1 MTSRRVPYLVG
12 TLFSLLL
19 AIQPSARVAAQS
31 GSDAAPAAAAPAPL
45 TLSAPDV
52 APPPAAAESMSE
64 KLSAPGAAPQD
75 ITSLNLSAGG
85 AMATGNTGS
94 YLILA
99 GGDFR
104 LVRQPH
110 ALTINAAFAYG
121 EARTVPNDNES
132 PLEPTVRN
140 INAKAKYDLFL
151 DQMDALFIATGFRW
165 DPFAGL
171 AHRNSGQIGY
181 GRYFIAEAKHRFWVE
196 VGYDLTG
203 TKYMQV
209 PNKPAPDKS
218 SDIVHSA
225 RAFLGY
231 ENQLNEAVTYLGG
244 IEGLI
249 DVEKPG
255 ASRLNW
261 DNALRSTLSNAFKL
275 ELRFRLAY
283 DAQPVS
289 NAKKLDTA
297 TAISLLYSLI

>member
-1 MTSRRVPYLVG
+1 MTRRVPYLTG
-12 TLFSLLL
+12 TLLGLLL
-19 AIQPSARVAAQS
+19 ASASHPSARVAAQS
-31 GSDAAPAAAAPAPL
+31 GGDAAPL
-45 TLSAPDV
+45 TLSAPDMS
-52 APPPAAAESMSE
+52 APPPAADSMSE
-64 KLSAPGAAPQD
+64 KLTAPGSEPSND
-75 ITSLNLSAGG
+75 VTSLNLSAGG

-104 LVRQPH
+104 LVREPH
-110 ALTINAAFAYG
+110 SLTMNAAFAYG
-121 EARTVPNDNES
+121 EARADPKNENS
-132 PLEPTVRN
+132 PLEATVRN
-140 INAKAKYDLFL
+140 VNAKAKYDLFL

-171 AHRNSGQIGY
+171 AHRNNGQIGY

-196 VGYDLTG
+196 VGYDITG

-255 ASRLNW
+255 ASKLNF
-261 DNALRSTLSNAFKL
+261 DNALRSSLSNAFKL

-283 DAQPVS
+283 DALPVS